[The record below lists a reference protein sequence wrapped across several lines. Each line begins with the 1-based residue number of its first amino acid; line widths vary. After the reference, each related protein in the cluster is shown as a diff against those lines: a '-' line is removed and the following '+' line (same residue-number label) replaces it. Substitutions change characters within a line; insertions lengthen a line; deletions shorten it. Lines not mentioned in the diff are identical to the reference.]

1 MHVIPVVS
9 YRSLS
14 ATVRCQLS
22 SVIRCCPLIGIET
35 KHVEYLYLR
44 VSANVR
50 ILLGGPADGESLDI
64 FELPNDEEEEEAHDR
79 VVAAVTYF

>member
-1 MHVIPVVS
+1 
-9 YRSLS
+9 
-14 ATVRCQLS
+14 
-22 SVIRCCPLIGIET
+22 
-35 KHVEYLYLR
+35 
-44 VSANVR
+44 VR

>member
-1 MHVIPVVS
+1 MHVISVVS

-14 ATVRCQLS
+14 ATVRYQLS

-35 KHVEYLYLR
+35 KHVKYLYLR
-44 VSANVR
+44 VSAKVR
-50 ILLGGPADGESLDI
+50 ILLGGPGDGESLDI
-64 FELPNDEEEEEAHDR
+64 FELPNDEEEEAHDR